1 MSFPKKGNYFPE
13 DAGNGGDG
21 SGPEGHFASRIASAL
36 HRSFGNSRAGAK
48 TVARWTGA
56 NERAVKNWFSGRY
69 GPRGEHLVVL
79 VRHSDDVLD
88 AFLKMAGRED
98 LMVTLKLGAAEH
110 AIVELL
116 AAVRGLGRAN
126 HAAGHR

>member
-13 DAGNGGDG
+13 DAGHGGDG

-36 HRSFGNSRAGAK
+36 RRAFGNSRAGVK
-48 TVARWTGA
+48 TAAGWTGA

-79 VRHSDDVLD
+79 VRQSDDVLD
-88 AFLKMAGRED
+88 AFLEMAGRDE
-98 LMVTLKLGAAEH
+98 LMVALKLDAAEH
-110 AIVELL
+110 AIIELL
-116 AAVRGLGRAN
+116 AAVRSLGRRDTAVG
-126 HAAGHR
+126 A